1 MNPSRKTL
9 SEALAANISPVA
21 GETFG
26 AENADAQADAE
37 RCGILVRVTPDLRR
51 ALKLAA
57 IARDATVQDLLVEAI
72 AIVLKEP
79 VAGPKP

>member
-1 MNPSRKTL
+1 MKPSKKTL
-9 SEALAANISPVA
+9 SEALAASISPVA
-21 GETFG
+21 TETIT
-26 AENADAQADAE
+26 DAE
-37 RCGILVRVTPDLRR
+37 TEAARCGILVRVSPNLRR

-57 IARDATVQDLLVEAI
+57 IARDATVQDLLLEAI